1 MKVRLQQEKVLLFL
15 PAENI
20 GNLYDSFTKVCTRC
34 HIACQVVPN
43 GCLDQPIEN
52 WLSVSL
58 QETEAESP
66 ALPGPML
73 LFCGLSSSKLSK
85 VLETMRQEN
94 VPPIRHKA
102 VLTDHNRTWTPRAL
116 YEELE
121 KEDRAIREAANRQ
134 VAGGKNA

>member
-73 LFCGLSSSKLSK
+73 LFCGLSATRY
-85 VLETMRQEN
+85 VA
-94 VPPIRHKA
+94 VP
-102 VLTDHNRTWTPRAL
+102 AL
-116 YEELE
+116 YLFKYGLAEV
-121 KEDRAIREAANRQ
+121 KH
-134 VAGGKNA
+134 GKPCARKTCRPFVTKRC